1 MDPLN
6 KAQILGRV
14 RVPQRS
20 NLQSGLGGG
29 LGGMNRARSTLR
41 IPVDTLPSPSP
52 SVDESVPEESVP
64 LPRQDPT
71 QFILAVQNDLTS
83 FRAFNELIDKSFWD
97 RFSTSSTALDII
109 AVYLKGQKIL
119 YIEAKTHCE
128 QRLHALMLP
137 AIFISALCTVI
148 SLALKD
154 YEWGTILVSGLTAL
168 NSFILSLINFLKL
181 DAKAEAH
188 KTTSYQFDKL
198 QSLCEF
204 HSGKVLFFENNTASA
219 VVDDIEKKVAE
230 IKDTNQFILPEA
242 IRYRFPTLFSKNV
255 FTEVKMIEN
264 DENKVKN
271 MLQSIF
277 LEYEALKSIQEPTEE
292 QQARLAKLEAL
303 KKERINQF
311 LDQRSKYLE
320 LDKLFNKEITDQITA
335 SRKRWAFCGWLKT

>member
-1 MDPLN
+1 
-6 KAQILGRV
+6 
-14 RVPQRS
+14 
-20 NLQSGLGGG
+20 
-29 LGGMNRARSTLR
+29 
-41 IPVDTLPSPSP
+41 
-52 SVDESVPEESVP
+52 
-64 LPRQDPT
+64 
-71 QFILAVQNDLTS
+71 
-83 FRAFNELIDKSFWD
+83 
-97 RFSTSSTALDII
+97 
-109 AVYLKGQKIL
+109 
-119 YIEAKTHCE
+119 
-128 QRLHALMLP
+128 MLP

-154 YEWGTILVSGLTAL
+154 YEWGTILVSSFTAL

-264 DENKVKN
+264 DENKLKN

-292 QQARLAKLEAL
+292 QQARMTKLEAL

-335 SRKRWAFCGWLKT
+335 SKKRWAFCGWLKT